1 MKKNYITPTCSLTST
16 VLKHSLL
23 VQISGKVENPEESD
37 VKTRDSC
44 MNNDNDDNSEWG
56 TLW

>member
-1 MKKNYITPTCSLTST
+1 MKKYYIIPMCSLTST

-23 VQISGKVENPEESD
+23 VQISGKVDNPEESD

-44 MNNDNDDNSEWG
+44 MNSDNDDNSEWG